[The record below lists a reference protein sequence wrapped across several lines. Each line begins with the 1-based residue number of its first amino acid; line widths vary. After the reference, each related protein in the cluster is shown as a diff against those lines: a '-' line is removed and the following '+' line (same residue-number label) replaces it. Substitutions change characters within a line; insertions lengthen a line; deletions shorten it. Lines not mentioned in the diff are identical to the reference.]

1 MPQTWRSP
9 NVKASEI
16 LEIFSAKRRFFLWS
30 SNLGVKMPY
39 TYIIIPYMNMIHYV
53 IPCMIILFLNYK

>member
-1 MPQTWRSP
+1 
-9 NVKASEI
+9 
-16 LEIFSAKRRFFLWS
+16 
-30 SNLGVKMPY
+30 MPY